1 MKVNVIPKWLEKYM
15 NIGINNNL
23 DFFDSM
29 QFMNSSLDALV
40 KNLSEFDYRYLSQEY
55 TGDLLEWIKRKGLY
69 PYEYMNSLK
78 KIFFRNYPTGVQNF

>member
-15 NIGINNNL
+15 NIGINKNL

-55 TGDLLEWIKRKGLY
+55 TGDLLEWMKRKGLY

-78 KIFFRNYPTGVQNF
+78 RIFFRNYPTGVQNF

>member
-55 TGDLLEWIKRKGLY
+55 TGDLSEWIKRKGLY

-78 KIFFRNYPTGVQNF
+78 KNFFRNYPTGVQNF

>member
-1 MKVNVIPKWLEKYM
+1 M

-55 TGDLLEWIKRKGLY
+55 TGDLSE
-69 PYEYMNSLK
+69 
-78 KIFFRNYPTGVQNF
+78 

>member
-1 MKVNVIPKWLEKYM
+1 M

-40 KNLSEFDYRYLSQEY
+40 KNLSEVDYRYLSQEY
-55 TGDLLEWIKRKGLY
+55 TGDLLE
-69 PYEYMNSLK
+69 
-78 KIFFRNYPTGVQNF
+78 

>member
-1 MKVNVIPKWLEKYM
+1 M

-55 TGDLLEWIKRKGLY
+55 TGDLLE
-69 PYEYMNSLK
+69 
-78 KIFFRNYPTGVQNF
+78 

>member
-1 MKVNVIPKWLEKYM
+1 MKVNVKPKWLEKYM
-15 NIGINNNL
+15 NIGIKNNL

-40 KNLSEFDYRYLSQEY
+40 KNLSEVDYRYLSQEY
-55 TGDLLEWIKRKGLY
+55 TGDLLEWIKRKGVY
-69 PYEYMNSLK
+69 PYEYMNSFK